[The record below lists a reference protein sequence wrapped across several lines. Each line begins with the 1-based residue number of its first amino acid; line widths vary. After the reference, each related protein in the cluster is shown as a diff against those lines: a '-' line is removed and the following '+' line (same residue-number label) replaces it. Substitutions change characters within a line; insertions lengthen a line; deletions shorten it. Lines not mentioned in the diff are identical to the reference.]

1 MKKIVLKCNLT
12 EIINQLKELQKT
24 KKYVREI

>member
-1 MKKIVLKCNLT
+1 MEKFVLKGNLT
-12 EIINQLKELQKT
+12 EIIDQLKELQKT

>member
-1 MKKIVLKCNLT
+1 MKKIVLKGNLT

-24 KKYVREI
+24 KKYVMEI

>member
-1 MKKIVLKCNLT
+1 MKKIVLKDNLT

>member
-1 MKKIVLKCNLT
+1 MKKIVLKGNLT
-12 EIINQLKELQKT
+12 EIINQLKKLQKT

>member
-1 MKKIVLKCNLT
+1 MKKIVLKGNLA